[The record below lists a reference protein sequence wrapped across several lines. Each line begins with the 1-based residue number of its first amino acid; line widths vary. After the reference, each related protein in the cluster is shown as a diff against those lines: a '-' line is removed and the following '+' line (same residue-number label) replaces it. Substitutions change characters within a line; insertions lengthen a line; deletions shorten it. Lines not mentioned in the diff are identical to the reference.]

1 MENCKSSGQ
10 PLVRRVGVINWD
22 CGLPSTTFFGGYAC
36 KSLGPKHFRDR
47 TPYYAVETAPDAIE
61 MPERTKWDF
70 DDELRHAITAGID
83 YFAYCWYDRTPP
95 EGHVTD
101 GDAKTADGHL
111 QELTKARLM
120 HLASDLKSQIGLCA
134 ILVTSHP
141 YSDTELEELLKTM
154 QEPYY
159 EKVEGRPI
167 VYLFPGAWEPLLER
181 LQMLCQ
187 AAGYVRPYAVLLER
201 WETPPEQLAKVDA
214 LSDYSGMLTGTT
226 WEELVGDMNRGND
239 FRVAQGKPVIPHFA
253 TGWDPSPRIEHP
265 VPWCSYPALNYAA
278 AASPEQL
285 LNGARQ
291 FKEWLQAH
299 ADACPTGQLLVFAWN
314 EFEEGGWIC
323 PTWKPNGCPDTAR
336 RDAFAEMVKIWKG

>member
-83 YFAYCWYDRTPP
+83 YFAYCWYDRTPT

-226 WEELVGDMNRGND
+226 WEELVEDMNRGND

>member
-226 WEELVGDMNRGND
+226 WEELVGDMNHGND

-299 ADACPTGQLLVFAWN
+299 ADACPTGQLLVFDWN
-314 EFEEGGWIC
+314 DF
-323 PTWKPNGCPDTAR
+323 
-336 RDAFAEMVKIWKG
+336 